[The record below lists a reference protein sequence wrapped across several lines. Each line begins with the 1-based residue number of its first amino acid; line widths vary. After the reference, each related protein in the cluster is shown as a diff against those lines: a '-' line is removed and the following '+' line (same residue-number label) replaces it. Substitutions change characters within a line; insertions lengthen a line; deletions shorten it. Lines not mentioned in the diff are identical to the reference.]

1 MNPGL
6 VLLEVNCVV
15 VVYSAVLLGGIGFV
29 FGLFLSFVSEK
40 FKVEEDATVRLIL
53 EALPGINCG
62 ACGYPGCEA
71 YAKAVAKGDK
81 PDKCLPGKKSGVEE
95 AIKEILSKNKKV
107 SWNYNYILHL
117 KEEIYE
123 KFRIGSVL
131 QVV

>member
-1 MNPGL
+1 M
-6 VLLEVNCVV
+6 V

-107 SWNYNYILHL
+107 S
-117 KEEIYE
+117 
-123 KFRIGSVL
+123 
-131 QVV
+131 